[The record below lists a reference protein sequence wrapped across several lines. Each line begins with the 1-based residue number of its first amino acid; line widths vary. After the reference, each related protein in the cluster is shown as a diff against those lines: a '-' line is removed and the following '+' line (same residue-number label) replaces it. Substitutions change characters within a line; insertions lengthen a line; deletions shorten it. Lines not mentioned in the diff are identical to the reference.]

1 MAYYENLVINNAQ
14 LLRGGFKN
22 FSGTARPPYTPAGK
36 RSFHVVL
43 SPSVAE
49 KLRNDGWNV
58 KTLTS
63 RDEDEED
70 LFYIKVSI
78 GFSAGSEP
86 PFVVL
91 KTDKK
96 TVKLN
101 EKTIGQLDSAEIKQ
115 ANIVIRPYDLSKYS
129 LSGPTRVTGYLKSM
143 EVTIEE
149 DDIQSRYGDLED
161 ELPFDE
167 E

>member
-43 SPSVAE
+43 SDSVAE

-58 KTLTS
+58 KTLAS
-63 RDEDEED
+63 RDEED
-70 LFYIKVSI
+70 PDIQYIKVSV
-78 GFSAGSEP
+78 GFSSGSEP
-86 PFVVL
+86 PFVVM
-91 KTDKK
+91 KTANK
-96 TVKLN
+96 TVKLT

-115 ANIVIRPYDLSKYS
+115 VNLVIRPYDLSKYS
-129 LSGPTRVTGYLKSM
+129 LAGPTRVTGYLKSM

-149 DDIQSRYGDLED
+149 DDIQSRYSGLED
-161 ELPFDE
+161 DIPFDE